1 MLVKSEYTKAIPE
14 GVFMDTRL
22 KPVHSHIYCVLSI
35 RAMNKG
41 KVKSLNME
49 DMAKECGI
57 SRKTFSDA
65 LKVLVETGW
74 VILERGG
81 KFGKNKETNTYTLN
95 PNNTFEVDKDTKYGE
110 YVQECIGEEEFIEEV
125 DVFSFKVGG
134 EHEIIKDRTVH
145 RTVKKK
151 LTAKEALKQPTV
163 HGFPK
168 QETEEVVEKTTEVV
182 KVKHP
187 TKQRES
193 AIAPARPA
201 QTAAPVSAHIS
212 SGYDIDN
219 ETTDQKVA
227 RIAQKTGIPA
237 WKLRQTQRGEYN
249 KADARR
255 NIQLQEGGMISEN
268 EDGSYAVIGQKL

>member
-22 KPVHSHIYCVLSI
+22 KPVHSHIYCVLTI

-41 KVKSLNME
+41 TVKSVNME
-49 DMAKECGI
+49 DMAKECGL

-95 PNNTFEVDKDTKYGE
+95 PGNTFEVDKDTKYGE
-110 YVQECIGEEEFIEEV
+110 YVQECIGDEEFIERV
-125 DVFSFKVGG
+125 DVFSFKTGG

-145 RTVKKK
+145 RSVKKRV
-151 LTAKEALKQPTV
+151 TGKEALKQKTV
-163 HGFPK
+163 RGFPT
-168 QETEEVVEKTTEVV
+168 QETEEVVEQTTEVV

-187 TKQRES
+187 TQEREDTPHPTTHTIVPRTKGTRDKQ
-193 AIAPARPA
+193 
-201 QTAAPVSAHIS
+201 
-212 SGYDIDN
+212 
-219 ETTDQKVA
+219 ETKAEKIA
-227 RIAQKTGIPA
+227 RIAKETGRPQWRVALDQK
-237 WKLRQTQRGEYN
+237 GEFSR
-249 KADARR
+249 ADTKD
-255 NIQLQEGGMISEN
+255 NIELAEGGHISEN
-268 EDGSYAVIGQKL
+268 EDGSYSVIGMKL